1 MNKKTSATKKENG
14 ESKRITLKKFNR
26 EIFLEK
32 LSQLHL
38 TLDLMEDN
46 ALELPKDDM
55 YEIYLVVSMMHD
67 EAKKLRRAS
76 KEILVGGNDDE

>member
-1 MNKKTSATKKENG
+1 MNKKISSTNKKE
-14 ESKRITLKKFNR
+14 EVKSVTLKKFTR

-76 KEILVGGNDDE
+76 KEILFGGTDDE